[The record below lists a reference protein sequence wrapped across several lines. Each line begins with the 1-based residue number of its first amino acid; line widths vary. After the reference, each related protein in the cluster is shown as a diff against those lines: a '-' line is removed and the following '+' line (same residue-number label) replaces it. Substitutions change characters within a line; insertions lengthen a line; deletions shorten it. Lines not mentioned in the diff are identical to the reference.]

1 MILLTNGRLRHDT
14 KDITY
19 TRAPLVVAMMIDEC
33 IEAHKKKKRKKK
45 KIKNIIIIIIIV
57 KGLLAPRTKI
67 GCVESRTRDRS
78 SFTFLFNLSFIR
90 HSVPDS
96 VLLTNRDDWLVYS
109 ALLLLVC
116 IARLRNPDR
125 CHS

>member
-67 GCVESRTRDRS
+67 GCVEQASRTRDRS

-90 HSVPDS
+90 HSVPDDS
-96 VLLTNRDDWLVYS
+96 VLFYFPFNESR
-109 ALLLLVC
+109 
-116 IARLRNPDR
+116 
-125 CHS
+125 